1 MRNRSKWSLHDPE
14 RIAAIVGENSPVLLF
29 QNDSLLVIGRD
40 WFDSYDRVEVADY
53 NAKSIMDAERIG
65 QTVPLTGA
73 EIREFEK
80 AFF

>member
-1 MRNRSKWSLHDPE
+1 M
-14 RIAAIVGENSPVLLF
+14 LF